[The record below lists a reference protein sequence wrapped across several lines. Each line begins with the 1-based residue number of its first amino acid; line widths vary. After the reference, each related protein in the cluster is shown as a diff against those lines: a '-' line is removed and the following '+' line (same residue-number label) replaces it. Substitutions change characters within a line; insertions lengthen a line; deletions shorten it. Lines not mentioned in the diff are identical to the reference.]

1 MPVLTEPMT
10 VADLID
16 LLQDQNPQALVTVGN
31 PNTGPDGVGA
41 LFGGYV
47 RPQGKAFRHMVWSQ
61 VQHEGYLPAIV
72 LERYVRRK

>member
-1 MPVLTEPMT
+1 MPVLMEPMT

-16 LLQDQNPQALVTVGN
+16 LLHEQNPQALVTVGN

-41 LFGGYV
+41 LFDGYV
-47 RPQGKAFRHMVWSQ
+47 RPQGKAFRHMAWSQ
-61 VQHEGYLPAIV
+61 VQHEGYVPAVV